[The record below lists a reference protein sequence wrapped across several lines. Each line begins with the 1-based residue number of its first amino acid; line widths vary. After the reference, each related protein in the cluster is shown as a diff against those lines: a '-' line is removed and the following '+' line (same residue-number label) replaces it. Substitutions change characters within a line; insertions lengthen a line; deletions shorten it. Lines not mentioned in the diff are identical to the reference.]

1 MRFINF
7 FLFTAVFLFFS
18 CTKKKD
24 NIVEPE
30 ENTIIIELEQAF
42 REKSN
47 KVILTS
53 SFADEITYIPL
64 ETNGNCLIG
73 GGSLEGTFVSE
84 NYVLCKTYLF
94 HKNGKA
100 IRKLGQRGQGPNE
113 YIMLLSD
120 DFDEKR
126 KEYYVLDNYK
136 PYILIYNFDNQFVKK
151 IKVADAARSIFA
163 LGDGKIILQRDF
175 HVAAHPDYDFF
186 EYMVLDVDTEQ
197 VVYTKKVSFDE
208 MENPFTDKKNLLA
221 LKKNSFWTYNDTT
234 FYFEAFTDTVFSLT
248 KEGQI
253 DKPKY
258 VFNLG
263 KHKLNFEEIKKID
276 PNNWFSHKH
285 DYMTISDFCESSDYL
300 LFKVFNK
307 GGSQGGYYNKRKGE
321 VHFFTSGNTAKM
333 MINDMDGGAQFLFAN
348 AKTKNIGFAFLWAE
362 KAVELLNESMENNSD
377 YDIALNKKFREN
389 IKDIKDDDNPIIC
402 IYKLK

>member
-1 MRFINF
+1 M
-7 FLFTAVFLFFS
+7 LFFILTVS
-18 CTKKKD
+18 CNNKKD
-24 NIVEPE
+24 NNVESDRIPV
-30 ENTIIIELEQAF
+30 IELEQAF

-47 KVILTS
+47 EVILAS

-64 ETNGNCLIG
+64 ETNSNCLIG
-73 GGSLEGTFVSE
+73 GRSFAGTFVSE

-94 HKNGKA
+94 YENGKA
-100 IRKLGQRGQGPNE
+100 IRQLGQRGQGPNE

-136 PYILIYNFDNQFVKK
+136 PYILIYNFENQFIKK
-151 IKVADAARSIFA
+151 IKIANAARSIFA
-163 LGDGKIILQRDF
+163 LGDGKIILQKDI
-175 HVAAHPDYDFF
+175 HVASYPDYDFF

-197 VVYTKKVSFDE
+197 ITYTKKVTFDE
-208 MENPFTDKKNLLA
+208 NDNPFIDRKNFFA
-221 LKKNSFWTYNDTT
+221 LKKNSFWSYNDTT
-234 FYFEAFTDTVFSLT
+234 FYYESFTDTVFSLT
-248 KEGQI
+248 KEGKI

-276 PNNWFSHKH
+276 PNNWHPEKH
-285 DYMTISDFCESSDYL
+285 DYMVIYDFCESSDYL
-300 LFKVFNK
+300 LFNVS
-307 GGSQGGYYNKRKGE
+307 GRGSQRGYYNKRNGE
-321 VHFFTSGNTAKM
+321 VHFFTSGNTEKM

-348 AKTKNIGFAFLWAE
+348 SKTKNIGFSFLWAE
-362 KAVELLNESMENNSD
+362 KAFELLNKSEGND
-377 YDIALNKKFREN
+377 FGYDIDLNKKFRED